1 MINMINSLAYTPP
14 NPELS
19 TPSIPSITPSLYH
32 HRART
37 GVEGVKTLNIS
48 KYIFYIYIYIIYTIL
63 VCIMFYVYVEY
74 PESWIGPLFCWS
86 GRDSCFLIKK
96 TGIWPVP
103 LLLCLRRVI
112 DGIDGGDDSG
122 FGVCIGQ
129 GINHINQFG
138 WGCIGRGID
147 HIDHINQSR

>member
-1 MINMINSLAYTPP
+1 MINSLAYTPP

-112 DGIDGGDDSG
+112 DGIDGVDNSG
-122 FGVCIGQ
+122 FGGVLARELIILIIL
-129 GINHINQFG
+129 INWVGVYRPGN
-138 WGCIGRGID
+138 
-147 HIDHINQSR
+147 